1 MATTKAE
8 ADSKAKK
15 DKPTKYTAIS
25 YHTFIFPFL
34 WAIGKDGTTV
44 DIKDFTKCLP
54 KAWERDKFSEIQNIP
69 EFYAQFRY
77 FNPAARSAIYDH
89 GDDVNG
95 IVRNY
100 RFSHIK
106 YGTSKFKIKNTV
118 THYGPLGKKTYEN
131 AEYELYINAFRLK
144 LYNTGIGLL
153 VYELENHTYDD
164 LTAINRINDWG
175 RRLYMPFVNDGTC
188 PLCAETVT
196 ITLDETTAWNSVI
209 SGAQYDADKI
219 DLPFFVTNLL
229 TSDNYSITTNI
240 EKANCKTVFYIEPV
254 IGDRMF
260 VACIYQNQKWV
271 PLLKEWKDG
280 DVYAYQHDALHKASD
295 AADNLAKQLYEL
307 IFVDGNGTSC
317 LNRQMLRDLLDDHIY
332 ARWLEYGTITGITE
346 YSMITATTV
355 LEEPAYTAT
364 PFLTEY
370 IEMIFLAIAQRASL
384 LVFERLISDSAQGKQ
399 KIIDVQQK
407 YIQFQSQLLL
417 QEITPEQQ
425 GIELYDELLESLF
438 IEKESAQIE
447 NQIAALFDRKNY
459 ENDKNESWIL
469 FILAILGVAE
479 AVEIITDWLVP
490 QLCISDWWKLIP
502 TVLLV
507 FAIVLYLRI
516 KKSNTTL

>member
-1 MATTKAE
+1 
-8 ADSKAKK
+8 
-15 DKPTKYTAIS
+15 
-25 YHTFIFPFL
+25 
-34 WAIGKDGTTV
+34 
-44 DIKDFTKCLP
+44 
-54 KAWERDKFSEIQNIP
+54 
-69 EFYAQFRY
+69 
-77 FNPAARSAIYDH
+77 
-89 GDDVNG
+89 
-95 IVRNY
+95 
-100 RFSHIK
+100 
-106 YGTSKFKIKNTV
+106 
-118 THYGPLGKKTYEN
+118 
-131 AEYELYINAFRLK
+131 
-144 LYNTGIGLL
+144 
-153 VYELENHTYDD
+153 
-164 LTAINRINDWG
+164 
-175 RRLYMPFVNDGTC
+175 
-188 PLCAETVT
+188 
-196 ITLDETTAWNSVI
+196 
-209 SGAQYDADKI
+209 
-219 DLPFFVTNLL
+219 
-229 TSDNYSITTNI
+229 
-240 EKANCKTVFYIEPV
+240 
-254 IGDRMF
+254 
-260 VACIYQNQKWV
+260 
-271 PLLKEWKDG
+271 
-280 DVYAYQHDALHKASD
+280 
-295 AADNLAKQLYEL
+295 
-307 IFVDGNGTSC
+307 
-317 LNRQMLRDLLDDHIY
+317 
-332 ARWLEYGTITGITE
+332 
-346 YSMITATTV
+346 MITATTV

-516 KKSNTTL
+516 KKK